1 MGNALDKRLSALQR
15 SWVRTSCNSGAV
27 VSPGRI
33 NSRLEV
39 RLRKRGV
46 AATEALET
54 TDYAD
59 NTDGLRSAFQGAAVC
74 APPLR
79 WTSALIERRYKDHQR
94 HPCNRRFNIS
104 GRYQTFR
111 PNFFSNS
118 ASEIWI
124 IVGRPCGQQ

>member
-59 NTDGLRSAFQGAAVC
+59 NT
-74 APPLR
+74 
-79 WTSALIERRYKDHQR
+79 ERRYKDHQR